1 MKRHRALTSFY
12 FFPQSAHNQIHLT
25 HPNSNEDVQF
35 KLLLIDYYSL
45 GSMSPLLLASCLLLH
60 CPSDPSHRG

>member
-1 MKRHRALTSFY
+1 MKRHWALTSFY

-25 HPNSNEDVQF
+25 HPTSNEDVQF

-45 GSMSPLLLASCLLLH
+45 GSMSPLLACLMSASPLSLR
-60 CPSDPSHRG
+60 SIS